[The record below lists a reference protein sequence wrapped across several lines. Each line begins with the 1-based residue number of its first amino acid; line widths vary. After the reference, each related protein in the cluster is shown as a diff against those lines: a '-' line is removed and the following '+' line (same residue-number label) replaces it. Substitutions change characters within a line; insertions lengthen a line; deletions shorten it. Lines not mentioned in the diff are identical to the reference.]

1 MSLNKFYFNI
11 GNPVNPVNPVA
22 AIKQMPNETIDALGA
37 NYPLTSEQR
46 LIARLLLLELAQSNE
61 ITVLDLVEK
70 WESNLALLE
79 FARAVRRSFLP
90 E

>member
-11 GNPVNPVNPVA
+11 GNPVNPVA
-22 AIKQMPNETIDALGA
+22 AIKQMPNETIEMLALGA
-37 NYPLTSEQR
+37 DYSLTSEQR
-46 LIARLLLLELAQSNE
+46 LIARQLSLELAQSNE

-70 WESNLALLE
+70 WEFNSALLE